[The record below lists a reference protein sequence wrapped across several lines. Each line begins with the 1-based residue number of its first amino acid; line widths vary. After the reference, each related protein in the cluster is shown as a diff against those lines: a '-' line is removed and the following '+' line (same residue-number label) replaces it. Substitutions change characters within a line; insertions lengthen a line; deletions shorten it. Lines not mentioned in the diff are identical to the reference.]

1 MLLVKCIVEKSNQA
15 SMPTLAQC
23 IGGEPESW
31 RRLDYCFT
39 TGVGKK
45 RQFITESLAAI
56 I

>member
-1 MLLVKCIVEKSNQA
+1 MFLLKCIVEKSNQA
-15 SMPTLAQC
+15 SMPTL
-23 IGGEPESW
+23 SSSSTYW
-31 RRLDYCFT
+31 RRTRKLDYCFT